1 MFSFLQYNG
10 HEYVENYVLQCC
22 GEIRLIAL
30 LIVQTN
36 LSVFL

>member
-22 GEIRLIAL
+22 GEIRLIAF
-30 LIVQTN
+30 N
-36 LSVFL
+36 